1 MDAPVCP
8 PNLLTVTIRVDQ
20 LAGPDT
26 SLSQLPGKAK
36 LGKLAHSLGQHI
48 DADAER
54 PDLRHRFK
62 YSYLN
67 SGLMQAKRRRQS
79 TDTTAHDL
87 DMHGY
92 DPDSFILLAI
102 ICSIISFEP
111 PPMAPTFMSR

>member
-1 MDAPVCP
+1 MAGDPFAEE
-8 PNLLTVTIRVDQ
+8 TVIIIHASAEGAATMT
-20 LAGPDT
+20 G
-26 SLSQLPGKAK
+26 
-36 LGKLAHSLGQHI
+36 LAHSLGQHI
-48 DADAER
+48 DTDAER

-79 TDTTAHDL
+79 NDTTAHDI

-92 DPDSFILLAI
+92 DPDSFILFAI
-102 ICSIISFEP
+102 ICSMISFEP